1 MLLNNTVVP
10 IAPALAG
17 AFKWQSSKDPI
28 ESTVISGAGS
38 SGKK

>member
-10 IAPALAG
+10 IAPALTG